1 MGRFRSI
8 STGSAVAASL
18 LLLTACGA
26 PAGSED
32 EDASAPATV
41 TVTAAPTENSPA
53 ASSTASSSRSASPTD
68 DASTSSASPTETAD
82 DTPARGASSSPTDGA
97 VLSEDIKGQ
106 NLTLSEFFQP
116 GDYWAENRYDVADEN
131 SISGIAREISECGA
145 GYSGPARLELRL
157 ANNFD
162 KLSFKAG
169 QANQSESSRDT
180 LVVRVVGNG
189 NQIDIQRIP
198 FNEVQDFDL
207 DVADVNALEIEF
219 YLDDEVSECGASGDS
234 TAVIWDVELQ

>member
-1 MGRFRSI
+1 MNKVRSI
-8 STGSAVAASL
+8 SVGSVITAAILVLS
-18 LLLTACGA
+18 ACN
-26 PAGSED
+26 PPDSSQD
-32 EDASAPATV
+32 ESVSAPATV
-41 TVTAAPTENSPA
+41 TVTAAPVDASPTTNPSASTTATETA
-53 ASSTASSSRSASPTD
+53 STASAV
-68 DASTSSASPTETAD
+68 SPTETAD
-82 DTPARGASSSPTDGA
+82 DTPVRGASPSSTEGA
-97 VLSEDIKGQ
+97 VLSEDVKGQ

-131 SISGIAREISECGA
+131 SISGISREIRDCGS
-145 GYSGPARLELRL
+145 GYGGPARLELRL

-198 FNEVQDFDL
+198 FNKVQGFDL
-207 DVADVNALEIEF
+207 EVADVNALEVEF
-219 YLDDEVSECGASGDS
+219 YLDDEVTECGNSGTS